1 MSSKTTNV
9 GASGG
14 VIFVGEASLKSD
26 SKYIEMSVGGG
37 AGVSTQVMLIPID
50 ASLEKEYY
58 VEFDV
63 PFNLGKE
70 VLLYP
75 HYVGAPNAE
84 EWMNMLNG
92 NGW

>member
-1 MSSKTTNV
+1 MSSKTTNI

-14 VIFVGEASLKSD
+14 VIFVGEASFKSD
-26 SKYIEMSVGGG
+26 SKYVEMSVAGG
-37 AGVSTQVMLIPID
+37 AGVSAQVMLIPID
-50 ASLEKEYY
+50 GSLEKEYF

-70 VLLYP
+70 AQLYP

-84 EWMNMLNG
+84 EWINMWNG